1 MISAGDRVLE
11 CSLTLMNVCKG
22 REEAS
27 WPAEQEGKMLGRER
41 TVWRTERIKMKSK
54 QR

>member
-1 MISAGDRVLE
+1 MSAGDGVLE
-11 CSLTLMNVCKG
+11 YSLTLMKVCKG

-27 WPAEQEGKMLGRER
+27 WPAEQEGKMLGHVR
-41 TVWRTERIKMKSK
+41 TVWRTETIKMKSK